1 MRRWQHAVAAV
12 CTACCCWRLLT
23 PSPVRERPDRKP
35 GKGSSDLYPTRAELS
50 MRRRRLEVHRTEG
63 TQVFHCP
70 WGKLP
75 TAGAKMP
82 GMLWL

>member
-1 MRRWQHAVAAV
+1 MRRWHHAVAAV
-12 CTACCCWRLLT
+12 GTACCGWRLLT
-23 PSPVRERPDRKP
+23 PSPVRECPHRKP
-35 GKGSSDLYPTRAELS
+35 RKGSSDLYPTRAALP
-50 MRRRRLEVHRTEG
+50 MRRRLREVPRTEG

-75 TAGAKMP
+75 TAGATMP